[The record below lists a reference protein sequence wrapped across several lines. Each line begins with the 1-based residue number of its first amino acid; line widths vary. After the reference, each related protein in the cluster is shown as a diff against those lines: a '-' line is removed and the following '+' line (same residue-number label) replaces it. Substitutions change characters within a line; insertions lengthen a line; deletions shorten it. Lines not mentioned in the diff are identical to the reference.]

1 MEQLNRFHLNGL
13 RALDVVGRV
22 GTLAKAAEEMA
33 ITPGAVS
40 QQVIKTESQLGK
52 RVFIRTPSGLTPTP
66 FGRRL
71 LKHLELGFREIE
83 KGLAAISGDD
93 RRVLQITSTPAF
105 ASKWLV
111 PRLGDFSEK
120 HPGINVQIES
130 SLNLVDLDLHDI
142 DVAIRFGSGAWVGCH
157 ADLLVKQQTFPVCS
171 PSYAKR
177 LKSPRD
183 LLKAQIIRYTDSI
196 EQWSDWLALHGIKGE
211 KLPEGIA
218 FSESSMCIDATI
230 AGLGVMLGWQVPTHD
245 ALCDGR
251 LVRPFDDEFSTDLGL
266 WFVTSAA
273 RRSHRRITIFKKWLN
288 EEMVKAF
295 GLPKGER
302 P

>member
-1 MEQLNRFHLNGL
+1 MGQLNRFHLNGL
-13 RALDVVGRV
+13 RALDIAGRL

-40 QQVIKTESQLGK
+40 QQVIKAESQLGK
-52 RVFIRTPSGLTPTP
+52 RVFIRTPSGLTPTA

-71 LKHLELGFREIE
+71 LKQLEVGFREID
-83 KGLAAISGDD
+83 KALAGVAGDD

-111 PRLGDFSEK
+111 PRLGGLSEK

-130 SLNLVDLDLHDI
+130 SLDLVDLDQFDI
-142 DVAIRFGSGAWVGCH
+142 DVAIRFGSGTWTGCR
-157 ADLLVKQQTFPVCS
+157 ADLLVKQRTFPVCS

-196 EQWSDWLALHGIKGE
+196 EQWGDWLALHGIKEE
-211 KLPEGIA
+211 KLPEGTT

-245 ALCDGR
+245 ALSDGR
-251 LVRPFDDEFSTDLGL
+251 LVRPFDGEFSTDLGL

-273 RRSHRRITIFKKWLN
+273 RRSHRRITTFKKWLN
-288 EEMVKAF
+288 EEMANAF
-295 GLPKGER
+295 GVPQRE
-302 P
+302 